1 MNQDKRNITVETY
14 DNIVEEYIEYFKT
27 KKLNG
32 KVQFQREIDFICSK
46 LDNCARILDVG
57 CAIGDYPK
65 YLTEKCNNQFDVIGI
80 DSSKNMIE
88 VAKKNAPEANF
99 EVMDIRQL
107 EFEEETFDAIICFA
121 TLIHVNDNDCIKILD
136 RFDKILRKDG
146 LIAINV
152 MEWLKDEKEIFE
164 DEPFNP
170 KYKTYFNRYKKEF
183 FTEYFNNKSYT
194 ILEFFDNPLFNSSK
208 VKGTVADANQFSI
221 IVKKN

>member
-1 MNQDKRNITVETY
+1 
-14 DNIVEEYIEYFKT
+14 
-27 KKLNG
+27 
-32 KVQFQREIDFICSK
+32 
-46 LDNCARILDVG
+46 
-57 CAIGDYPK
+57 
-65 YLTEKCNNQFDVIGI
+65 
-80 DSSKNMIE
+80 MIE
-88 VAKKNAPEANF
+88 VAKKNAPKANF

-136 RFDKILRKDG
+136 RFNQILRKDG

-183 FTEYFNNKSYT
+183 FIEYFKNKNYT

-221 IVKKN
+221 IVKKNK